1 MEAVDIGPAMA
12 GIDRDVG
19 EHAEHDVTSLD
30 IDALLDR
37 AIRDDIASRKSNI
50 ADQKRAIDR
59 VARLRARARRKGE
72 GNNML
77 ARVLDW
83 HERSTKDLIKKN
95 EASVA
100 SMERALEILKGY
112 SFVDETPPAQDEV
125 SSALYDTIQALDEL
139 AAILNAQPKA
149 AVG

>member
-1 MEAVDIGPAMA
+1 
-12 GIDRDVG
+12 
-19 EHAEHDVTSLD
+19 
-30 IDALLDR
+30 
-37 AIRDDIASRKSNI
+37 
-50 ADQKRAIDR
+50 

-100 SMERALEILKGY
+100 SMDRALEILKGY